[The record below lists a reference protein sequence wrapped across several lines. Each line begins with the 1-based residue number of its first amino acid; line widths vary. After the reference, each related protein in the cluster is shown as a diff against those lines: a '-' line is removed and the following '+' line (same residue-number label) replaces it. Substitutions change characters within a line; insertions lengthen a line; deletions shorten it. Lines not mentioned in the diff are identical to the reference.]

1 MNADQPGAT
10 KDRKSLKS
18 TSLKYRKIALCR
30 FLMRHRRGRAETG
43 PDIGRFCRVTSPANE
58 AAIKEKWSARECELI
73 FGVSGGNLS
82 TSHVVVVVRVE
93 RAPSLPATYPDYG
106 SRAGTS
112 SAVHEGGRCINNSSN
127 KGRDPRAMGEGG
139 KARRPLSLL
148 LQLKMKGNRAQRRQ
162 TEFQRQR
169 G

>member
-43 PDIGRFCRVTSPANE
+43 PEIGRFCRVTSPANE

-82 TSHVVVVVRVE
+82 ASHVVVVAAASVA
-93 RAPSLPATYPDYG
+93 RALSLPATYPDYG
-106 SRAGTS
+106 SRAGTK
-112 SAVHEGGRCINNSSN
+112 SAVHELGASTTTVESDEGPFQCRC
-127 KGRDPRAMGEGG
+127 
-139 KARRPLSLL
+139 RRWS
-148 LQLKMKGNRAQRRQ
+148 
-162 TEFQRQR
+162 
-169 G
+169 

>member
-82 TSHVVVVVRVE
+82 TSHVVVGVVGVVGGVVRVE
-93 RAPSLPATYPDYG
+93 RPPSLPATYPDYG

-112 SAVHEGGRCINNSSN
+112 SAQCTRCSN
-127 KGRDPRAMGEGG
+127 IQQQQRARE
-139 KARRPLSLL
+139 RERE
-148 LQLKMKGNRAQRRQ
+148 RER
-162 TEFQRQR
+162 
-169 G
+169 